1 MKKLINRI
9 KAVIKYLFIPHENN
23 QWRAKYIQH
32 DFLTSLIL
40 VLLVLNIGLR
50 FAVKNYP
57 TNILGENIDISVEVL
72 LNYTNAERTQHG
84 LAPLQLNPNLVN
96 AAADKAAHIFAN
108 NYWSHFAPDGTSP
121 WFFFQKNNYPYIYAG
136 ENLAKDF
143 TSTKDVVQAWM
154 NSPTHR
160 ENILKAEYQEIGFAV
175 MEGNLQG
182 ENTILIVQLFGTQ
195 EATTLAASTPLN
207 TNTTAPEEVETEV
220 TEQTMP
226 TLTPTPSVQ
235 IVKTISNNQP
245 PPSSFYKTRSNII
258 KKTALIDISSLQ
270 KYIVVS
276 ALLGLSIV
284 LALDFYIT
292 KKNKVFKLSGKHVAH
307 LMFTLL
313 LILSIIATNPGVIL

>member
-1 MKKLINRI
+1 MKKLINKI
-9 KAVIKYLFIPHENN
+9 KAVFRYLFIPHENN

-50 FAVKNYP
+50 FAVTNYP

-72 LNYTNAERTQHG
+72 LNYTNAERAQHG
-84 LAPLQLNPNLVN
+84 LEPLQLNPNLVN

-108 NYWSHFAPDGTSP
+108 DYWSHFAPDGTSP

-160 ENILKAEYQEIGFAV
+160 ENILKPEYQEIGFAV
-175 MEGNLQG
+175 MEGTLQG

-195 EATTLAASTPLN
+195 EATTLASTTPLN
-207 TNTTAPEEVETEV
+207 TTTPEDIQTEV
-220 TEQTMP
+220 TEQTTP

-235 IVKTISNNQP
+235 IVKTISKNQP
-245 PPSSFYKTRSNII
+245 PPSSFYKAGSDII
-258 KKTALIDISSLQ
+258 KKTALIDISGLQ

-292 KKNKVFKLSGKHVAH
+292 KKNKVFKLSGKHIAQ